1 MRFVLKSLLCCSFFL
16 AISNYGISQAGANQQ
31 MNQRSID
38 SVLRQQQI
46 LHRMA
51 KSGPQNQ
58 KPLFGFSPTEATA
71 VLSSKFSSKSL
82 TGVNAGC
89 SDTSSRFFLKG
100 ASSSFYVGDYIRARD
115 GNLLVAGQYVTNDA
129 GTFVSKG
136 FLMKC
141 DENGNVFWAHLY
153 ENLNSANANDFIY
166 YYKLIELGNGN
177 ILLAGSTLDFV
188 TQNNDLIITT
198 TDNSGNLIWSKNYKS
213 RLWSH
218 GNQSSNYYYV
228 QQIVQDHLSGNVFI
242 AGQHWTE
249 GRSIINLD
257 AANGNILW
265 SKLYQPSD
273 DGYFDDPFGLDI
285 RNNELRI
292 FGNFLTSGGSRIS
305 VYTLN
310 KSTGDTIKSR
320 FYKIAGDGDSK
331 NSLVV
336 INPLIKLDNGNY
348 ALTGEQYGYNRT
360 PGDTGAP
367 YHAGYIELDKD
378 LNFVSA
384 YSFRNNIHGS
394 SSNTM
399 LSVFPDGSGL
409 FTMLQYVSAY
419 TGPVYYVQFKDGK
432 ILNQRIRFYSG
443 ESVPNEHPALELN
456 DGGALTIKLL
466 GDSVV
471 NDTKLEFLKLHA
483 SDSSSQCLG
492 VTDHS
497 TFIEPFYLEDTPG
510 FIDSVGNNVF
520 QENTNKTI
528 SASNTNLTYYPGCQQ
543 ISFCDSLSVS
553 SSSNSIC
560 GGDSLL
566 VKVHT
571 NPECTGSVFFSMD
584 SSRLQ
589 SITGINDSVY
599 LFKFTS
605 SWQGTIY
612 AGLHGCKTL
621 TDSLVVI
628 SPSVHFAKDTG
639 FCTGNSLVLDAGP
652 GFANYQWNTG
662 SDQQKIT
669 VTNAGD
675 YSIQATTAGGC
686 KTTDTISV
694 QEFAT
699 PVAGI
704 SKDST
709 LCDGTVRI
717 LDAGNFNSY
726 QWNTGETT
734 RTIDVNHLG
743 IYSVKVTDNHGCSDS
758 DTAQIKKVV
767 PIPTNFLPPDTSVC
781 SYRPLELMP
790 LKEYSNYLWNT
801 DAITKAI
808 TVSQPGLYWL
818 QVTDE
823 QNCTGRDSVILHG
836 ENCVQGFYIPNAF
849 TPNNDGRNDDFKPF
863 LFGPANEYEFT
874 VYDRA
879 GEIVFKSHNL
889 SKGWNGNYKG
899 VPQDPGLFLWI
910 CKYRFNGEDEKIEK
924 GTVMLLR

>member
-1 MRFVLKSLLCCSFFL
+1 MRSVLKSLLVCSFFL
-16 AISNYGISQAGANQQ
+16 AISTYGISQVSTNQQ
-31 MNQRSID
+31 MNERAVD

-46 LHRMA
+46 LRRIVRLN
-51 KSGPQNQ
+51 PQNI
-58 KPLFGFSPTEATA
+58 KPLFGFSTADATA
-71 VLSSKFSSKSL
+71 GLSRKFSSEFQ
-82 TGVNAGC
+82 TGITTGC

-100 ASSSFYVGDYIRARD
+100 NSSSFYVGDYIRSRD
-115 GNLLVAGQYVTNDA
+115 GNLLVAGQYVTSNA
-129 GTFVSKG
+129 GSFISKG

-153 ENLNSANANDFIY
+153 ENLNSANTNDFIY

-228 QQIVQDHLSGNVFI
+228 QQMVQDQSSGNVFI
-242 AGQHWTE
+242 TGQHWTE
-249 GRSIINLD
+249 GRSIIKLD
-257 AANGNILW
+257 AVNGNILW

-273 DGYFDDPFGLDI
+273 DGYFDDPFGVDI

-292 FGNFLTSGGSRIS
+292 FGHFLTSDGARIS

-331 NSLVV
+331 NTLVG
-336 INPLIKLDNGNY
+336 INPLVKLDNGNF

-360 PGDTGAP
+360 PGDTGAY
-367 YHAGYIELDKD
+367 YHAGYIQLDKN
-378 LNFVSA
+378 LNFISA
-384 YSFRNNIHGS
+384 YSFRNKTRGS

-399 LSVFPDGSGL
+399 LTVLPDGSGL
-409 FTMLQYVSAY
+409 FTMLQYVSAFS
-419 TGPVYYVQFKDGK
+419 GPVYYVQFKDGK
-432 ILNQRIRFYSG
+432 ILNQRIRYYSG
-443 ESVPNEHPALELN
+443 QSVPNEHPALQLN
-456 DGGALTIKLL
+456 DGGVLVIKLL
-466 GDSVV
+466 GDSVA
-471 NDTKLEFLKLHA
+471 NDTKVEFLKLHA

-520 QENTNKTI
+520 QENINKSI
-528 SASNTNLTYYPGCQQ
+528 SVSNTNLTYYPGCQQ

-566 VKVHT
+566 VNVHT

-589 SITGINDSVY
+589 SITGINDSAY
-599 LFKFTS
+599 LFRFTS

-612 AGLHGCKTL
+612 AGLHGCKSL
-621 TDSLVVI
+621 TDSLVII
-628 SPSVHFAKDTG
+628 SPSISLAKDTG
-639 FCTGNSLVLDAGP
+639 FCPGKSLELDAGP
-652 GFANYQWNTG
+652 GFSNYQWNTG
-662 SDQQKIT
+662 SDQQKII
-669 VTNAGD
+669 VTNPGH
-675 YSIQATTAGGC
+675 YSIEATTAVGC

-709 LCDGTVRI
+709 LCEGNVRI

-726 QWNTGETT
+726 KWNTGETT

-743 IYSVKVTDNHGCSDS
+743 IYSVKVTDNHGCSGS

-767 PIPTNFLPPDTSVC
+767 PIPNRFLPTDTSIC
-781 SYRPLELMP
+781 SYRPLVLTS
-790 LKEYSNYLWNT
+790 LNDYSNYLWNT
-801 DAITKAI
+801 NAITKAI

-818 QVTDE
+818 LVTDA
-823 QNCTGRDSVILHG
+823 QNCTGRDSIILHA

-849 TPNNDGRNDDFKPF
+849 TPNNDGKNDVFKPF
-863 LFGPANEYEFT
+863 LFAPADEYEFT
-874 VYDRA
+874 IYNRA
-879 GEIVFKSHNL
+879 GEIIFKTHQL
-889 SKGWNGNYKG
+889 SEAWNGNYKG
-899 VPQDPGLFLWI
+899 MPQDAGVFVWI
-910 CKYRFNGEDEKIEK
+910 CKYRFTGQQEKIER
-924 GTVMLLR
+924 GSVTLLR

>member
-1 MRFVLKSLLCCSFFL
+1 MRFVLKWLLGPAFFL
-16 AISNYGISQAGANQQ
+16 AIPTYGISQVSTNQQ
-31 MNQRSID
+31 MNERAVD

-46 LHRMA
+46 LYRMA

-58 KPLFGFSPTEATA
+58 KPLFGFSPAEATA
-71 VLSSKFSSKSL
+71 ALSRKFSSKFL
-82 TGVNAGC
+82 TGANAGC

-100 ASSSFYVGDYIRARD
+100 NSSSFYVGDYIRARD
-115 GNLLVAGQYVTNDA
+115 GNLLIAGQYVTNDA
-129 GTFVSKG
+129 GTFISKG

-141 DENGNVFWAHLY
+141 DENGNIFWARLY
-153 ENLNSANANDFIY
+153 ANLNTTNSNDFIF
-166 YYKLIELGNGN
+166 YYKLIELDNGN
-177 ILLAGSTLDFV
+177 ILLAGSTLDFI

-198 TDNSGNLIWSKNYKS
+198 TDNSGNLLWSKIYKS
-213 RLWSH
+213 RVWAY
-218 GNQSSNYYYV
+218 GYQSSNYYYV
-228 QQIVQDHLSGNVFI
+228 QQIIQDKESGNVFI
-242 AGQHWTE
+242 AGRHWTE
-249 GRSIINLD
+249 GRSIINMNPS
-257 AANGNILW
+257 NGNILW

-273 DGYFDDPFGLDI
+273 GGHIDDPFGMDI
-285 RNNELRI
+285 HNNELLI
-292 FGNFLTSGGSRIS
+292 FGHFLTADGARIS

-310 KSTGDTIKSR
+310 KSTGDTLKSR
-320 FYKIAGDGDSK
+320 FYKIEGNGDSK

-367 YHAGYIELDKD
+367 YHAGYIQLDKD

-384 YSFRNNIHGS
+384 YSFRNNIRGS

-409 FTMLQYVSAY
+409 FSMLQYESAY
-419 TGPVYYVQFKDGK
+419 TGLVYYVQFKDGN
-432 ILNQRIRFYSG
+432 IVNQRIRDYSG

-466 GDSVV
+466 GDSAA
-471 NDTKLEFLKLHA
+471 NDTKVEFLKLHTT
-483 SDSSSQCLG
+483 DSSSLCLG
-492 VTDHS
+492 ITDHS
-497 TFIEPFYLEDTPG
+497 TFTEPFYLQDVPG

-566 VKVHT
+566 VNIHT

-589 SITGINDSVY
+589 SITGINDSAY

-621 TDSLVVI
+621 TDSLVI
-628 SPSVHFAKDTG
+628 TSPSISLAKDTG

-662 SDQQKIT
+662 SDQQQIT
-669 VTNAGD
+669 VINAGD
-675 YSIQATTAGGC
+675 YSVSATTAEGC
-686 KTTDTISV
+686 EATDTIGV
-694 QEFAT
+694 QQFAK

-704 SKDST
+704 SKISS
-709 LCDGTVRI
+709 LCEGTVRT
-717 LDAGNFNSY
+717 LDAGDFNSY

-734 RTIDVNHLG
+734 RTINVNNLG
-743 IYSVKVTDNHGCSDS
+743 IYFVTVTDNHGCSGS

-767 PIPTNFLPPDTSVC
+767 PVPTHFLPPDTSIC
-781 SYRPLELMP
+781 SYRPLVLTP
-790 LKEYSNYLWNT
+790 LNDYSSYLWNT
-801 DAITKAI
+801 DAITKSI

-818 QVTDE
+818 QVTDA
-823 QNCTGRDSVILHG
+823 QNCTGRDSIILHA

-863 LFGPANEYEFT
+863 LFGPVDHYEFIIYNRGGK
-874 VYDRA
+874 V
-879 GEIVFKSHNL
+879 VFKSD
-889 SKGWNGNYKG
+889 KQEEGWDGIYKG
-899 VPQDPGLFLWI
+899 VPQDAGVFVWV
-910 CKYRFNGEDEKIEK
+910 CKYRFNGEAEKVEK